1 MSIKESALNAITSIT
16 QSDFIRAVTA
26 AGASRRVT
34 VANLAK
40 AIIESY
46 TGSSLA
52 GANQSVKAALDSLNN
67 KTIEVAIPASGSKT
81 LTSTSYT
88 PFIITFHGYTGTS
101 RGALVGISDAS
112 SMLIYNWLGT
122 APSDIAITSTGTRQ
136 ITITNNGQYQTTCF
150 VNVLKGSVSVS

>member
-1 MSIKESALNAITSIT
+1 MSIKESALSAISTIT

-52 GANQSVKAALDSLNN
+52 GASQSVKSAIDALN
-67 KTIEVAIPASGSKT
+67 SKT
-81 LTSTSYT
+81 ATSVDITATTSGTGAIQIPSAVANGTFICACSTDGRPTLIFRRDLGYLTVKDNATLAT
-88 PFIITFHGYTGTS
+88 
-101 RGALVGISDAS
+101 V
-112 SMLIYNWLGT
+112 
-122 APSDIAITSTGTRQ
+122 
-136 ITITNNGQYQTTCF
+136 TNTE
-150 VNVLKGSVSVS
+150 VSIKIWYIPN

>member
-1 MSIKESALNAITSIT
+1 MSIKESALNTITSIA

-52 GANQSVKAALDSLNN
+52 GGKQSVKVALDALNSKSLSYRRTLSSSDDCDTLTQGVYTFSTSLPQNVPSEAQYG
-67 KTIEVAIPASGSKT
+67 TLIVIEGSGSGVVYNFQLLSSSGRRLYYRRKQGASGDAFSAWTKV
-81 LTSTSYT
+81 
-88 PFIITFHGYTGTS
+88 TGTQ
-101 RGALVGISDAS
+101 V
-112 SMLIYNWLGT
+112 
-122 APSDIAITSTGTRQ
+122 
-136 ITITNNGQYQTTCF
+136 
-150 VNVLKGSVSVS
+150 

>member
-1 MSIKESALNAITSIT
+1 MSIKESALNAITSIA

-52 GANQSVKAALDSLNN
+52 GGNQSVKAALDALN
-67 KTIEVAIPASGSKT
+67 SKDLVHRRTLSSSDDCDT
-81 LTSTSYT
+81 LTQGVYTFSTSLPQNVPSEAQYGT
-88 PFIITFHGYTGTS
+88 LIVIEGKATGVVYNFQLLSTSGRGLYYRRKQGSASDGFSAWTKVTGTQ
-101 RGALVGISDAS
+101 V
-112 SMLIYNWLGT
+112 
-122 APSDIAITSTGTRQ
+122 
-136 ITITNNGQYQTTCF
+136 
-150 VNVLKGSVSVS
+150 